1 MGEVSI
7 LDRNAEEVRTVLRK
21 LLDACEAGEITGAVI
36 VTEYQDGFDLDM
48 PGTFST
54 EPDSIASII
63 GRLQMASN
71 VFSHMTWADEHGE

>member
-21 LLDACEAGEITGAVI
+21 LLDACESGEITGAVI

-71 VFSHMTWADEHGE
+71 VFSNMTWADEHGD

>member
-7 LDRNAEEVRTVLRK
+7 LDRNAEEVRETLRA
-21 LLDACEAGEITGAVI
+21 LLKACESGDISGAVI
-36 VTEYQDGFDLDM
+36 VTEHQDGFDLDM

-54 EPDSIASII
+54 DPDSIASIM

-71 VFSHMTWADEHGE
+71 LFSHMAMVEDDDS

>member
-7 LDRNAEEVRTVLRK
+7 LDRNAEEVRKSLRK
-21 LLDACEAGEITGAVI
+21 LLEACEAGDISGAVI
-36 VTEYQDGFDLDM
+36 VTEHQDGFDLDM

-54 EPDSIASII
+54 DPDSIASII

-71 VFSHMTWADEHGE
+71 VFAHMTWVDDDGS